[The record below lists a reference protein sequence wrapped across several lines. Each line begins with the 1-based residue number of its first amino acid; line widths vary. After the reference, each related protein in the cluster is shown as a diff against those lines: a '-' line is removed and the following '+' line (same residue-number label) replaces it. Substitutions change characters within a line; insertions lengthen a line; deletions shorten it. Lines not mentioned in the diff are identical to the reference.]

1 MLWTEKYKPKILKE
15 VQGHNKAV
23 EELRN
28 FILSKKKGA
37 VMIYG
42 STGNGKTS
50 AVHALAKELNYE
62 LLEVNASDTRN
73 KDSINSIIGI
83 SSKQMSLFKKGKII
97 LVDEVDG
104 ISGQQDRGGV
114 QAIVNV
120 IQETQASIVMVSN
133 DPFSQKLS
141 PLRAKC
147 KTIEFGTLSYVT
159 VFNILKK
166 VCDSEGIKYNE
177 EVLKDL
183 ARRSGGDARGAI
195 NDLQILTSVKNVL
208 ENLDE
213 LGEREQTET
222 ILNALKVIFKSR
234 KPENVLGA
242 LDKTD
247 LDLEES
253 LLWIDEN
260 LPREYHGQDLINAYE
275 KISRADVFRG
285 RIRRWQHWDFL
296 IYINALLTAGVAT
309 AKKEKN
315 SAFVSYRRTGRILK
329 LWQAKMKNAKR
340 DMIAEKLAAA
350 THTSK
355 KRAIKELAYLRP
367 IFKKGKGQ
375 DIAEQLELS
384 EEEVEWLGR

>member
-1 MLWTEKYKPKILKE
+1 MIWTEKYKPKTLKE

-37 VMIYG
+37 AMIYG
-42 STGNGKTS
+42 ATGNGKTS
-50 AVHALAKELNYE
+50 AVHAIAKELDYE

-73 KDSINSIIGI
+73 KDSINSIIGT
-83 SSKQMSLFKKGKII
+83 SSKQMSLFKKEKII

-104 ISGQQDRGGV
+104 ITGQQDRGGV
-114 QAIVNV
+114 QAIIKV
-120 IQETQASIVMVSN
+120 IEETKAPIVIISN

-141 PLRAKC
+141 PLRTKC
-147 KTIEFGTLSYVT
+147 RTIEFGTLSYVT

-166 VCDSEGIKYNE
+166 ICEAEGIKYNE

-183 ARRSGGDARGAI
+183 ARRAGGDARGAI
-195 NDLQILTSVKNVL
+195 NDLQILTSVKNT
-208 ENLDE
+208 LDGLDD
-213 LGEREQTET
+213 LGVREQTES
-222 ILNALKVIFKSR
+222 IINALKVIFKSR

-247 LDLEES
+247 LDLDES

-260 LPREYHGQDLINAYE
+260 LPKEYHGEDLINAYE
-275 KISRADVFRG
+275 MISRADVFKG

-296 IYINALLTAGVAT
+296 IYINALLTAGIAT
-309 AKKEKN
+309 SKKEKN
-315 SAFVSYRRTGRILK
+315 GMFVSYKKTGRILK
-329 LWQAKMKNAKR
+329 IWQANMRNAKR
-340 DMIAEKLAAA
+340 NIIAEKLAAA

-355 KRAIKELAYLRP
+355 KRAIQEIAYLRP
-367 IFKKGKGQ
+367 IFKKGKGGE
-375 DIAEQLELS
+375 IAEQLELS